1 MKNTENVERA
11 ADIVRDALNLMRKH
25 SVPMHPVN
33 YAVWHAYASGENLDL
48 RNAID
53 RYMLQHLHLDD
64 AVTEAL
70 YRRHVI
76 GSSADPALLQR
87 MSERMSSAL
96 GQAAES
102 AARAGDQ
109 TAAYGSSLSRFQDGL
124 AGQAL
129 PGLEEIL
136 ATTRQMQA
144 AIQALQRQLGDSR
157 QEIGQLRDE
166 LERVR
171 QENLTDTLTG
181 LPTRRAFE
189 QRLAAC
195 MTLAASAGMNSHAP
209 CLLMLDIDHF
219 KRVNDS
225 YGHGTGDQVLCTV
238 AAALQAGTPDNAL
251 AARIGGEEFVM
262 LLPAMQLQSAR
273 LVAEQLRQKVAL
285 LRTPARSKTGAELQV
300 QVTISIGLT
309 SLQRGETGRQFIE
322 RADQALYQ
330 SKHGGRDRIT
340 VRMG

>member
-11 ADIVRDALNLMRKH
+11 ADIVREALNLMRKY

-33 YAVWHAYASGENLDL
+33 YAVWYAYASGDNLDL

-53 RYMLQHLHLDD
+53 RYMLQHLTLDE
-64 AVTEAL
+64 AVTEVL

-76 GSSADPALLQR
+76 GHTDPGLLQR
-87 MSERMSSAL
+87 MGERMNSAL
-96 GQAAES
+96 GQAVES

-171 QENLTDTLTG
+171 QETLTDTLTG
-181 LPTRRAFE
+181 LPNRRAFE

-225 YGHGTGDQVLCTV
+225 YGHGTGDQVLCAV
-238 AAALQAGTPDNAL
+238 ATALQAGTPDNAL

-262 LLPAMQLQSAR
+262 LLPAMQLQGAR
-273 LVAEQLRQKVAL
+273 TVAEQLRQKITL
-285 LRTPARSKTGAELQV
+285 LRTPAHSKTGAELQV
-300 QVTISIGLT
+300 QVTVSIGLT

-330 SKHGGRDRIT
+330 SKNGGRDRIT

>member
-124 AGQAL
+124 ADL
-129 PGLEEIL
+129 L
-136 ATTRQMQA
+136 AA
-144 AIQALQRQLGDSR
+144 VAELALQGLDGRLHLAG
-157 QEIGQLRDE
+157 GG
-166 LERVR
+166 
-171 QENLTDTLTG
+171 ENLLQA
-181 LPTRRAFE
+181 R
-189 QRLAAC
+189 QRLAGQ
-195 MTLAASAGMNSHAP
+195 T
-209 CLLMLDIDHF
+209 
-219 KRVNDS
+219 
-225 YGHGTGDQVLCTV
+225 VLE
-238 AAALQAGTPDNAL
+238 A
-251 AARIGGEEFVM
+251 
-262 LLPAMQLQSAR
+262 
-273 LVAEQLRQKVAL
+273 
-285 LRTPARSKTGAELQV
+285 
-300 QVTISIGLT
+300 
-309 SLQRGETGRQFIE
+309 
-322 RADQALYQ
+322 
-330 SKHGGRDRIT
+330 
-340 VRMG
+340 

>member
-181 LPTRRAFE
+181 LPNRRAFE

-209 CLLMLDIDHF
+209 CVLMLDIDHF
-219 KRVNDS
+219 KRVNDTH
-225 YGHGTGDQVLCTV
+225 GHEAGDRVLQHV
-238 AAALQAGTPDNAL
+238 ASQIVNLVRSGDFVF
-251 AARIGGEEFVM
+251 RYGGEEFLAVVAAVDQERA
-262 LLPAMQLQSAR
+262 LA
-273 LVAEQLRQKVAL
+273 VAEKIRQQIEAAAIPLSGGQSV
-285 LRTPARSKTGAELQV
+285 R
-300 QVTISIGLT
+300 VTTSIGIAEDNGHPDY
-309 SLQRGETGRQFIE
+309 QRLIE
-322 RADQALYQ
+322 RADKALYAAKE
-330 SKHGGRDRIT
+330 SGRNR
-340 VRMG
+340 VVVA

>member
-129 PGLEEIL
+129 PGLEGGLRLLVLGGSLGARAINEVLPAAL
-136 ATTRQMQA
+136 ALWPQDLRARMLVTQQCRAEDLDHVRAEYARLGVPAELSPFFPDVAGRLSTAHLVVARAGASTIAELACGGRPSVLVPLPHAIDDHQSANARWLADAGAALLQPQA
-144 AIQALQRQLGDSR
+144 GFTARWLADALGRMDRGS
-157 QEIGQLRDE
+157 
-166 LERVR
+166 
-171 QENLTDTLTG
+171 
-181 LPTRRAFE
+181 
-189 QRLAAC
+189 LAA
-195 MTLAASAGMNSHAP
+195 MAGRARALGRPDAADVVART
-209 CLLMLDIDHF
+209 CLE
-219 KRVNDS
+219 
-225 YGHGTGDQVLCTV
+225 V
-238 AAALQAGTPDNAL
+238 A
-251 AARIGGEEFVM
+251 R
-262 LLPAMQLQSAR
+262 
-273 LVAEQLRQKVAL
+273 
-285 LRTPARSKTGAELQV
+285 
-300 QVTISIGLT
+300 
-309 SLQRGETGRQFIE
+309 
-322 RADQALYQ
+322 
-330 SKHGGRDRIT
+330 
-340 VRMG
+340 

>member
-171 QENLTDTLTG
+171 QENLTDTL
-181 LPTRRAFE
+181 
-189 QRLAAC
+189 RL
-195 MTLAASAGMNSHAP
+195 HW
-209 CLLMLDIDHF
+209 
-219 KRVNDS
+219 
-225 YGHGTGDQVLCTV
+225 GT
-238 AAALQAGTPDNAL
+238 
-251 AARIGGEEFVM
+251 
-262 LLPAMQLQSAR
+262 
-273 LVAEQLRQKVAL
+273 
-285 LRTPARSKTGAELQV
+285 
-300 QVTISIGLT
+300 
-309 SLQRGETGRQFIE
+309 
-322 RADQALYQ
+322 Y
-330 SKHGGRDRIT
+330 
-340 VRMG
+340 

>member
-1 MKNTENVERA
+1 MTPSPEVRHRMNTVTIGGATLRVDLAVQMLERSGMDGLSRLEPGSPA
-11 ADIVRDALNLMRKH
+11 WLQALIDGLCMLSSRD
-25 SVPMHPVN
+25 PMTGLVN
-33 YAVWHAYASGENLDL
+33 RRQFETSLEGEIDRVARSGES
-48 RNAID
+48 A
-53 RYMLQHLHLDD
+53 ML
-64 AVTEAL
+64 
-70 YRRHVI
+70 
-76 GSSADPALLQR
+76 LL
-87 MSERMSSAL
+87 
-96 GQAAES
+96 
-102 AARAGDQ
+102 
-109 TAAYGSSLSRFQDGL
+109 
-124 AGQAL
+124 
-129 PGLEEIL
+129 I
-136 ATTRQMQA
+136 
-144 AIQALQRQLGDSR
+144 
-157 QEIGQLRDE
+157 
-166 LERVR
+166 
-171 QENLTDTLTG
+171 
-181 LPTRRAFE
+181 
-189 QRLAAC
+189 
-195 MTLAASAGMNSHAP
+195 
-209 CLLMLDIDHF
+209 DIDHF

-300 QVTISIGLT
+300 QVTVSIGLT